1 MRHFL
6 WIVAMVICFSLFPS
20 RGWAEKAYVL
30 DNLKITFRSGPSLD
44 NKVIRML
51 SSGRS
56 LEVLESQ
63 GDWSRVQIM
72 DDSGNPLEGWVMT
85 RYLMD
90 RLPWKERAE
99 TLDKKVGELQKK
111 LSTLDK
117 ERQVALAQK
126 KDLAARLQKTEASL
140 EDLKTKYE
148 NLRRGSSN
156 YLELKTKYMDIQSSV
171 AKSREK
177 VDTLSQENQK
187 LRSSERNRWFGTGA
201 LVLLSGLLIGVV
213 MGRKQRNRKSIYD

>member
-1 MRHFL
+1 
-6 WIVAMVICFSLFPS
+6 
-20 RGWAEKAYVL
+20 
-30 DNLKITFRSGPSLD
+30 
-44 NKVIRML
+44 
-51 SSGRS
+51 
-56 LEVLESQ
+56 
-63 GDWSRVQIM
+63 
-72 DDSGNPLEGWVMT
+72 MT